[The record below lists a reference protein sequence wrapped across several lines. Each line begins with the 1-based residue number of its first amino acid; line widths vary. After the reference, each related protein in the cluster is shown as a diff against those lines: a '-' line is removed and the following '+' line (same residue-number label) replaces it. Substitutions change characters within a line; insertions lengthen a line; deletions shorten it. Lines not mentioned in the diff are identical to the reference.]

1 MTKIITYGTY
11 DLLHRGH
18 VNLLCRARDLG
29 DHLTVGLS
37 TSAFNES
44 KGKTCYQSYE
54 DRASVVAA
62 IRYVDHVIAE
72 SIWDQKISDI
82 QSHQIDIFVM
92 GDDWMGKF
100 DFLKEFCEVVY
111 LPRTPDISTTLLKEA
126 RQAENEGY

>member
-1 MTKIITYGTY
+1 MTKVITYGTY

-18 VNLLCRARDLG
+18 VNLLRRARELG

-44 KGKTCYQSYE
+44 KGKTCYQPYE

-72 SIWDQKISDI
+72 SSWDQKVHDI
-82 QSHQIDIFVM
+82 RTHQINVFVM
-92 GDDWMGKF
+92 GDDWTGKF
-100 DFLKEFCEVVY
+100 DFLKDYCDVVY
-111 LPRTPDISTTLLKEA
+111 LPRTPGISSTILRGMRDPA
-126 RQAENEGY
+126 A